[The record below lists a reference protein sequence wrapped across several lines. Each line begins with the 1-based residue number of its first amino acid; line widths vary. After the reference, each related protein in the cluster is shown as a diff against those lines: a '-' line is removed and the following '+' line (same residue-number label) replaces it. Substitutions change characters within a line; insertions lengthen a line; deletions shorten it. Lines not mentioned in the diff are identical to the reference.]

1 MKLTKKILSL
11 CLTFAIMLS
20 IFPFAFLQSNALVI
34 GAGAPTNLNY
44 YSLGIDISEYQTGGG
59 SNAAYVDF
67 DALKASGC
75 EYVILRVHNGNGRYD
90 YGFKNLYD
98 KARQSGMKLGVYM
111 FTYATT
117 YAQAAN
123 EARMIIDYFEAN
135 NMYFEYP
142 IWYDIE
148 SQSQF
153 SLSNANKEAL
163 ALGWCE
169 TMEAAGYYPGI
180 YSGLQFFNGLS
191 SNFKYDKWIAHYGSN
206 TVNNNYTYTSIAYGQ
221 TKQYNALGYAMWQYS
236 FWNKKPNGTYY
247 YRGVWTTPN
256 GSTPVD
262 QLDLDVCYKDYPS
275 IIVNNGY
282 NNCGN
287 GNVTP
292 GVDKTAL
299 KEAMDKAIALSYTKY
314 SEKQMRV
321 VRYAHYS
328 ALQVFNNYSAT
339 QEEVDAVTK
348 TLNDSMNVS
357 GFNEGAVRINGA
369 NYKIEDGDC
378 FIFTS
383 SFGEINI
390 SNANHA
396 YTMNA
401 ICKWD
406 NNRQAFV
413 IKQKFQGN
421 GSNTPAVNLAYDEFM
436 IAAHHGLTNVD
447 SQNGYYTLSAASI
460 GDTVTLYGITIG
472 EYVGVSPG
480 AYARIES
487 STQTN
492 LVSGKNYTVS
502 GNTAIIEQSKYAE
515 SLTNGVASTDVVDI
529 QNKWFAFNT
538 ADNSNAIY
546 NPSADGFEGYVIF
559 DLGAKYDLSKVK
571 IHLCNINEYG
581 VNTPWKLQL
590 SVSDD
595 GRNYT
600 DYGTLFPVK
609 ESDGNV
615 NTYINELAYWTELD
629 NLNLSGRYVK
639 ITVGAV
645 GTWTFLN
652 EIEVYGTEHKEEI
665 HNCVAG
671 DWQIVKEATETQD
684 GLKQK
689 VCVNCGEVLATEVIP
704 ATGVIVP
711 EYVLGDVNGNGTLEA
726 ADYLLLK
733 KIVLGSMEITVLQ
746 QQETAFLRCDVSQDG
761 KEINA
766 TDYFKLKRMLLS

>member
-1 MKLTKKILSL
+1 MKITKKILSF
-11 CLTFAIMLS
+11 CLSFAIMLS
-20 IFPFAFLQSNALVI
+20 VFPFAFLQSDALVI
-34 GAGAPTNLNY
+34 GAGAPTDLNY
-44 YSLGIDISEYQTGGG
+44 YSLGIDISEYQP
-59 SNAAYVDF
+59 NVDF
-67 DALKASGC
+67 AALKASGC
-75 EYVILRVHNGNGRYD
+75 EYVILRAHNGGGRYD
-90 YGFKNLYD
+90 YVFDSHY
-98 KARQSGMKLGVYM
+98 KAARAAGMKLGVYM

-117 YAQAAN
+117 YSQAAA
-123 EARMIIDYFEAN
+123 EAQMLIDYFEAN
-135 NMYFEYP
+135 DMYFEYP

-148 SQSQF
+148 NQSTQF
-153 SLSNANKEAL
+153 VLSSANKQAL
-163 ALGWCE
+163 CLGWCE
-169 TMEAAGYYPGI
+169 TLEAAGYYPGI
-180 YSGLQFFNGLS
+180 YSGLGFFNDLPS
-191 SNFKYDKWIAHYGSN
+191 TFKYDKWIAHYGSM
-206 TVNNNYTYTSIAYGQ
+206 TVNGNYTHTSIAYQQ
-221 TKQYNALGYAMWQYS
+221 TAQYNALGYSMWQYS
-236 FWNKKPNGTYY
+236 FWNQKPNGTYY
-247 YRGVWTTPN
+247 YQGVWTTAG
-256 GSTPVD
+256 GSTPVQ

-282 NNCGN
+282 NNCGDGN
-287 GNVTP
+287 GTP
-292 GVDKTAL
+292 TVDKSSLKTAI
-299 KEAMDKAIALSYTKY
+299 EKAEALSYTKY
-314 SEKQMRV
+314 SELQMRAI
-321 VRYAHYS
+321 RYAHYNAQQVYNNSS
-328 ALQVFNNYSAT
+328 AS
-339 QEEVDAVTK
+339 QEEVEAMVK
-348 TLNDSMNVS
+348 TLNDAMNVS

-369 NYKIEDGDC
+369 NGKIEDGDC
-378 FIFTS
+378 FIYTS

-413 IKQKFQGN
+413 IKEKFQGDGN
-421 GSNTPAVNLAYDEFM
+421 NTPAVNLAYDEFM

-460 GDTVTLYGITIG
+460 GDTVTLYGVTIG

-502 GNTAIIEQSKYAE
+502 GNTAIIEQYKYAE
-515 SLTNGVASTDVVDI
+515 SLTNGVASSDVVDI

-538 ADNSNAIY
+538 ADNSNALY
-546 NPSADGFEGYVIF
+546 NASVDAYEGYVIF

-581 VNTPWKLQL
+581 VNTPWKIQL
-590 SVSDD
+590 SVSED
-595 GRNYT
+595 GRAYT
-600 DYGTLFPVK
+600 DYGTLFSVK
-609 ESDGNV
+609 EADGNV

-645 GTWTFLN
+645 GAWVFLN
-652 EIEVYGTEHKEEI
+652 EVEVYGTQHIEGGNT
-665 HNCVAG
+665 HNCVAS

-689 VCVNCGEVLATEVIP
+689 VCVTCETVMETEIIP

-711 EYVLGDVNGNGTLEA
+711 DFILGDVDGNGTVQA

-746 QQETAFLRCDVSQDG
+746 QQETAFNRCDVSEDG
-761 KEINA
+761 EELTA
-766 TDYFKLKRMLLS
+766 ADYFKLKRILLS